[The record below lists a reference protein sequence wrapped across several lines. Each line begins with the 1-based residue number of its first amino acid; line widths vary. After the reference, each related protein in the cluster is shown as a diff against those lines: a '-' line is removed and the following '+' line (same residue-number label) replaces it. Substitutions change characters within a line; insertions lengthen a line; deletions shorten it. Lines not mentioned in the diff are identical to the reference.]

1 MLARRSQLYA
11 VDRAV
16 RRGWSREDHEAFA
29 RLLLGRF
36 RGRAC
41 PAFLEEA
48 QLLLPGKSHEA
59 LVAHGKW
66 IYEQEALHAER
77 RQLVAAWRE
86 QQEAENEKLRD
97 EPVEDA
103 IQERQARAAKME
115 RTKQECQERK
125 KQVEAWRREREEKR
139 AAAAERLAA
148 EKRQKAESLK
158 AKQLR
163 RGAQQEE
170 LRAFQQRRAAEK
182 AAECLAAPTE
192 SRRLSPRERQ
202 RIAARSQ
209 SLLRQREQ
217 QRQEAVHRRTSF
229 EPPPRVSSY
238 PHELEKAAVAS
249 KYGIVPGN
257 FAHQALVRTVR
268 AVPSWRLSVAGA

>member
-1 MLARRSQLYA
+1 
-11 VDRAV
+11 
-16 RRGWSREDHEAFA
+16 
-29 RLLLGRF
+29 
-36 RGRAC
+36 
-41 PAFLEEA
+41 LEEA

-238 PHELEKAAVAS
+238 PHVESRLWIHTEEFVDRARSLQETQELEKAAVAS